1 MEFMIKATHAREGV
15 VTLQLDAID
24 AADAQSQAQ
33 ARGYAVL
40 SVKASSLRY
49 GLTLRGRTKFPLSLF
64 SQEFLA
70 LLRAG
75 LAVVEGLEALA
86 AKEQQPENRQLL
98 ERVLAQLYEG
108 KTLSQA
114 LGQQPKAFTPLYVA
128 IVRASENTG
137 DLPEALDRFIA
148 YQGQLDLVRKKIIS
162 ASIYPAILIL
172 VGGLVT
178 LFLMAYVVP
187 RFSQIY
193 QDLGDN
199 LPWLSQVLLQWGQLL
214 QQHGTAVLL
223 TTLSL
228 LAAMLFAATR
238 PALQTLAGQVVW
250 RIPALGERMR
260 VYQLARFYRTLGML
274 LRGGVPVVAAMEMA
288 SGLLPAALAAQLQLA
303 AQAIRTGQPMSAAFA
318 ANGLTTPV
326 ALRLLAVGERTGD
339 MGKMLEHVASFYDE
353 DMARWVD
360 WFTKLFEPLL
370 MAIIGVMIG
379 TIVVLM
385 YMPVF
390 ELAGSIE

>member
-1 MEFMIKATHAREGV
+1 MEFTIKATHAREGI
-15 VTLQLDAID
+15 VTLTLDAID
-24 AADAQSQAQ
+24 AADATSQAQ

-40 SVKASSLRY
+40 SVKTSGTTQSFS
-49 GLTLRGRTKFPLSLF
+49 LRGRAKFPLTLF

-75 LAVVEGLEALA
+75 LAVVEALEALA
-86 AKEQQPENRQLL
+86 AKEQQHENRQILD
-98 ERVLAQLYEG
+98 RTLALLYEG

-114 LGQQPKAFTPLYVA
+114 LGQQPKAFPPLYIA

-137 DLPEALDRFIA
+137 DLPEALDRYIA

-162 ASIYPAILIL
+162 ASIYPVILML

-193 QDLGDN
+193 EDLGDN
-199 LPWLSQVLLQWGQLL
+199 LPWLSQMLLQWGQLL

-223 TTLSL
+223 VTLAL
-228 LAAMLFAATR
+228 LALILFAATR
-238 PALQTLAGQVVW
+238 PQLRTLAGQVVW
-250 RIPALGERMR
+250 RIPSLGERMR

-303 AQAIRTGQPMSAAFA
+303 AQAIRTGQPMSVAFE

-370 MAIIGVMIG
+370 MAFIGVMIG